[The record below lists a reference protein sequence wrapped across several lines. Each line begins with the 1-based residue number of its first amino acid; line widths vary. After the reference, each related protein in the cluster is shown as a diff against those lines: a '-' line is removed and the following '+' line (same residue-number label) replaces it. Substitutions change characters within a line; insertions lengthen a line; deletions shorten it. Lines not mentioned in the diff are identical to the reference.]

1 MSDGWDGMDGMGL
14 SYTAV
19 TPRASLMSD
28 ANNGKLLTEIYT
40 KPMND
45 NGPHVGLLSI
55 EQIKD
60 VKSKLKYCKRCSKMF
75 VGQTTRTF
83 TYTS

>member
-1 MSDGWDGMDGMGL
+1 MGWDGWDGWMGL

-55 EQIKD
+55 EQI
-60 VKSKLKYCKRCSKMF
+60 
-75 VGQTTRTF
+75 
-83 TYTS
+83 